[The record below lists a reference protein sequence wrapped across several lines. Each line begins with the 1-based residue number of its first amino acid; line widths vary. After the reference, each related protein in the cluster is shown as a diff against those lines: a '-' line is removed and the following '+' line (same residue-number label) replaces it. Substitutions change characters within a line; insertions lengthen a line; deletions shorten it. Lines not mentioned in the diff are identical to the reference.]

1 MILNTNKKHSVSK
14 LTENKIK
21 AAKMTEDFCCFEL
34 ESTEE
39 EDEGFVYEDD
49 FRIMS
54 ILRPSSNSIS
64 VTPQPIWANRKVRF
78 GKFYNKSATLRAK
91 LGAWHGSKFN
101 GPRKKVFIDSIVQHA
116 SDR

>member
-1 MILNTNKKHSVSK
+1 
-14 LTENKIK
+14 
-21 AAKMTEDFCCFEL
+21 MTDDFCCFEL

-78 GKFYNKSATLRAK
+78 GKFYYKLQIGDIKSEIGGL
-91 LGAWHGSKFN
+91 AWIKIQTSLV
-101 GPRKKVFIDSIVQHA
+101 KKCLLTQSYNMQAID
-116 SDR
+116 DT